1 MIRKFDYEVTRHPA
15 DTFREVV
22 YFCSQDGSCNLGD
35 IHSNQLKM
43 IEDILNE
50 RGRKGW
56 EVIQVSF
63 GKDGMLVF
71 WKRLTLEQ
79 ASGPKGGRS

>member
-1 MIRKFDYEVTRHPA
+1 MTRQFEYEVTRHPA

-22 YFCSQDGSCNLGD
+22 YFCSQDGGCSLGA
-35 IHSNQLKM
+35 IHSNQLEK

-50 RGRKGW
+50 RGKKGW
-56 EVIQVSF
+56 EMVQVSF

-71 WKRLTLEQ
+71 WKRSVWEQ
-79 ASGPKGGRS
+79 ASGPKGAGR

>member
-1 MIRKFDYEVTRHPA
+1 MTSRFEYEVTRHAA

-22 YFCSQDGSCNLGD
+22 YFCSQDGSCSLGD

-50 RGRKGW
+50 RGMKGW

-63 GKDGMLVF
+63 GKGGMLVF
-71 WKRLTLEQ
+71 WKRLTLEK
-79 ASGPKGGRS
+79 ASGPEGARK